1 MPNLCVYEGVFVV
14 SMSTTQ
20 NQAIVIS
27 VVPFSRSV
35 LFVPSFEF
43 DDHNDISLL
52 LCSQFTVSAYQ
63 TKVFSLKTAKL
74 IPRICTIQNKNK
86 MLSHFIYTQRV
97 HDMSCFCATCGD
109 RWFNKTK
116 QNITTESIHCTTFSF
131 ESNFTVESLFFVC
144 YSHFP
149 SPYAFLLD
157 EVIPTWYVLSSFVI
171 WILSS
176 FFTFQHTGTNKQ
188 CFSVLLTGMFNV
200 FFSRKERMKK
210 RNNDGKIVM
219 KTGRQKSFN

>member
-74 IPRICTIQNKNK
+74 IPRICTIRNENK

-97 HDMSCFCATCGD
+97 HDMRCFCATCGD
-109 RWFNKTK
+109 RWFNKTSQ
-116 QNITTESIHCTTFSF
+116 QNP
-131 ESNFTVESLFFVC
+131 FTAPHSHSRVISLLSLLFFVC

-157 EVIPTWYVLSSFVI
+157 EMISTWYVLSSFVI

-200 FFSRKERMKK
+200 FISRKERMKK

-219 KTGRQKSFN
+219 QTGRQKSFN

>member
-1 MPNLCVYEGVFVV
+1 MWKSKKINSFINIFCILFVFLRMPNLCVYEGVSVV
-14 SMSTTQ
+14 YMSTTQ

-43 DDHNDISLL
+43 GDHNDISLL

-63 TKVFSLKTAKL
+63 TEVFSLKTAKL
-74 IPRICTIQNKNK
+74 IPRICTIRNENK

-116 QNITTESIHCTTFSF
+116 HHNRIH
-131 ESNFTVESLFFVC
+131 SL
-144 YSHFP
+144 HH
-149 SPYAFLLD
+149 
-157 EVIPTWYVLSSFVI
+157 
-171 WILSS
+171 ILI
-176 FFTFQHTGTNKQ
+176 
-188 CFSVLLTGMFNV
+188 
-200 FFSRKERMKK
+200 RE
-210 RNNDGKIVM
+210 
-219 KTGRQKSFN
+219 